1 MLKDVYNV
9 ELVDRS
15 FGSCGYNAAKK
26 PRLDSSKTLLDN
38 MGHLIPIYVLSD
50 ASKNRLFNVWGIE
63 RSGFFNGREKWAKGF
78 ENQRV

>member
-38 MGHLIPIYVLSD
+38 MGHLIPITYYLMLQRTGCLMVLFVGSIFFFYLWLL
-50 ASKNRLFNVWGIE
+50 SEVFKN
-63 RSGFFNGREKWAKGF
+63 KG
-78 ENQRV
+78 

>member
-50 ASKNRLFNVWGIE
+50 ASKNRLFNGIYS
-63 RSGFFNGREKWAKGF
+63 SGQYSFFYLWLLSEVFKNKG
-78 ENQRV
+78 